1 MSIYEVCQMQ
11 YAKNIPGCP
20 TTSGPILH
28 YASLHTFLAI
38 LTILCAVEDMSC
50 KYKQR
55 LESTI
60 I

>member
-1 MSIYEVCQMQ
+1 MQ
-11 YAKNIPGCP
+11 YAKNVPGCR

-38 LTILCAVEDMSC
+38 LTYNRTVEDMSC

-55 LESTI
+55 LESTNFRQLPDR
-60 I
+60 